1 MHTVIVGGGKLVY
14 FLCRSFLAKGYQVTI
29 VNRSAAECTWLA
41 RQLKATIVLGD
52 GSDPRILQEAGAVT
66 ADAVLAATPNDED
79 NLVICQLASLR
90 FGVPRTLALVNDPD
104 NEATF
109 QKLGVTSAF
118 STTHLVSSLIEQR
131 AGFEEI
137 TAMTSVAEGKVNV
150 TEVLVKPTSPVV
162 GRALAEIQLPDNS
175 LIGCVLRN
183 SEAIVPRGS
192 TTLKPLDRLVVI
204 TLPENHG
211 QVLRALT
218 GDDT

>member
-14 FLCRSFLAKGYQVTI
+14 FLSRTFLAKGYQVTL
-29 VNRSAAECTWLA
+29 VNRSEAECRWLA
-41 RQLKATIVLGD
+41 RQSKATVVFGD
-52 GSDPRILQEAGAVT
+52 GSDPRILQEAGAAT
-66 ADAVLAATPNDED
+66 AEAVLAATPNDED

-109 QKLGVTSAF
+109 QKLGVTTAF

-150 TEVLVKPTSPVV
+150 TEVLVRPTSPVA
-162 GRALAEIQLPDNS
+162 GRALVDVQLPANS
-175 LIGCVLRN
+175 LIACILRD

-192 TTLKPLDRLVVI
+192 TILNPMDRLIVI